1 MRNAILGTLA
11 ASLLLGGCASYD
23 GGVSSNQPRRYDYNR
38 PDPAYGSYD
47 ASRYYRDDAN
57 VRERRLSNRERVY
70 RGNDDRYYCRRRDG
84 STGLIIGAIAGGVL
98 GNLIARGD
106 SKTLGTLLGAGGG
119 AVAGSAISKNGTRC
133 R

>member
-84 STGLIIGAIAGGVL
+84 STGLIIGANCSAESASVL
-98 GNLIARGD
+98 VSAAIICAR
-106 SKTLGTLLGAGGG
+106 SSC
-119 AVAGSAISKNGTRC
+119 VNSSA
-133 R
+133 